1 MEVKTVQANAFRTL
15 FEVLKDILN
24 DVNFVFDE
32 TGVHLST
39 LDTSHVTFI
48 DMFLSRDNFEVYSC
62 NERLLIGLNM
72 LNTFKVFKTITG
84 NDVLTLSTKGQNPTT
99 LDFRIE
105 NSQKKT
111 ASSFNMKLLD
121 INDDTYDRPSLKMDV
136 HTILAST
143 VFQRIIREM
152 SNLADVVTIRRFS
165 NKIVFQCDGDYV
177 KQETEIECP
186 ETDVDI
192 SGSYSLKYINMFI
205 KATGICSNI
214 EIAHSSMGPISFKY
228 SVANLGDITFFL
240 ATLVD
245 DA

>member
-1 MEVKTVQANAFRTL
+1 MELKTVQANAFRTL

-32 TGVHLST
+32 MGIHLST

-62 NERLLIGLNM
+62 DKRFLVGLNM

-84 NDVLTLSTKGQNPTT
+84 NDVLTLSTKENPTT

-105 NSQKKT
+105 NEQKKT

-121 INDDTYDRPSLKMDV
+121 INDDTYERPSLKMDV
-136 HTILAST
+136 HTIISST

-152 SNLADVVTIRRFS
+152 SNLADVVIIRR
-165 NKIVFQCDGDYV
+165 
-177 KQETEIECP
+177 
-186 ETDVDI
+186 
-192 SGSYSLKYINMFI
+192 
-205 KATGICSNI
+205 
-214 EIAHSSMGPISFKY
+214 H
-228 SVANLGDITFFL
+228 
-240 ATLVD
+240 
-245 DA
+245 